1 VMNDRSYGAEHI
13 QFRNRGLD
21 PSLSMFEWP
30 DLSEV
35 ATALGGLGF
44 SVRSMDDLDVA
55 LKGVAGRDRPVLIDV
70 HLDPDG
76 IFSPYH

>member
-1 VMNDRSYGAEHI
+1 
-13 QFRNRGLD
+13 
-21 PSLSMFEWP
+21 
-30 DLSEV
+30 
-35 ATALGGLGF
+35 
-44 SVRSMDDLDVA
+44 MDDLDVA